1 MMLTYRINTS
11 DDKELKLVGKFNEQL
26 IQYIT
31 DMIDTKQLTRLL
43 LLRRNYIVDEATWIE
58 WRTSKPNINVKQIAS
73 LILEAFKIE
82 KDNKGRFNITFD
94 NNIIIP
100 NTNTSLARLIRFLN
114 VGDNKIRGAGFLSNI
129 LIKINNFK
137 INELWQS
144 FIFQELGYITVNKIV
159 TIN

>member
-114 VGDNKIRGAGFLSNI
+114 VGDNKIRGTGFLSNI